1 MKRFNISFSFSKE
14 HVFLMAIVRSV
25 LDVKIKAFS
34 LHDKLDETESY
45 LKVSAVNSKKA
56 FELVIRNWNSGPNL
70 LNKISEKRRN
80 SEKTH
85 PQNFFFYSSGSSNE
99 IQTSAT
105 IITDLR
111 MDRANFRNIPRRT
124 KTVERAMDTM
134 RRSSSGRNRIS

>member
-1 MKRFNISFSFSKE
+1 MKRFNISFSFSE
-14 HVFLMAIVRSV
+14 EQVFLIAIVKSV

-34 LHDKLDETESY
+34 LRDKLVETESY
-45 LKVSAVNSKKA
+45 LKVSAMNSKKA

-85 PQNFFFYSSGSSNE
+85 PQNFFFYSSGRSNE

-111 MDRANFRNIPRRT
+111 MDRASFRNIPRRT